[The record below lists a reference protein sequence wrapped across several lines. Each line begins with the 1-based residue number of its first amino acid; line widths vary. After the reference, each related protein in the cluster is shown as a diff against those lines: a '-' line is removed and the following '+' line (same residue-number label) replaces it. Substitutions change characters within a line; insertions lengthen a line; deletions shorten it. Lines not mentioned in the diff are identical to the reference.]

1 MSPDESAPLTP
12 LKPGDS
18 YVQSFARGLSV
29 IRTFDSHH
37 ARQTLT
43 EVAKRCG
50 LTRAGAR
57 RILLTLQTLGYV
69 RSEGRMFEL
78 TPKILD
84 LGFAYLSSQP
94 LWRFAEPIAMQLA
107 NDVRES
113 VSIAVLDGDDA
124 VFVLR
129 VPMRKVL
136 SDPMGVGSRLPAWAT
151 ATGRVLLA
159 ALPVE
164 EREARLAQVQL
175 ARRAVNT
182 VRTPEELRAAVEQA
196 RRQHWCLVDQELEDG
211 VVTVAAPIAGRDG
224 NVVAAINISTHAS
237 RTPPQVLL
245 EQGLPKLQA
254 AAQSLSQLL
263 VLMKKD

>member
-1 MSPDESAPLTP
+1 MSPDESATSAP

-29 IRTFDSHH
+29 IRTFDTHH
-37 ARQTLT
+37 GQQTLT

-57 RILLTLQTLGYV
+57 RILLTLHTLGYV
-69 RSEGRMFEL
+69 EQEGRMFKL

-113 VSIAVLDGDDA
+113 VSIAVLEGDEV
-124 VFVLR
+124 VFILR
-129 VPMRKVL
+129 APLRKIM
-136 SDPMGVGSRLPAWAT
+136 SEPMGVGTRLPAWAT

-159 ALPVE
+159 SLPVE
-164 EREARLAQVQL
+164 ERETRVNQVQL
-175 ARRAVNT
+175 ARRAGNT
-182 VRTPEELRAAVEQA
+182 VRSLEELRAAIEQA

-211 VVTVAAPIAGRDG
+211 VLSVAVPITGRDG
-224 NVVAAINISTHAS
+224 KVVAAMNISTHAS
-237 RTPPQVLL
+237 RTPPNLLL

-254 AAQSLSQLL
+254 AAQNLSQLL